1 MILENNYLQLS
12 KIIFYHSPPQSTPA
26 TQILLFL
33 KHAKQMFML
42 WPLPFVQNA
51 LPPTSPKSLFNVTLP
66 MRPYLLI
73 FYKSVIQP
81 SLLFPIRLRLA
92 PYYLSPTIF
101 IYLLSVLH
109 FPKTSVWEGRHSF
122 IHSTEK
128 KWHWHSYVGKNNAL
142 NSQTKSTCGNEFQMP
157 EENVSNSNSECIF
170 THASQVLQD
179 LSHLFSDFT
188 HTQTYQL

>member
-109 FPKTSVWEGRHSF
+109 FPKTSVWEGRLSF
-122 IHSTEK
+122 IHSTVSPVPREVRCINRTLARCGG
-128 KWHWHSYVGKNNAL
+128 HCIRCSIYLFIFVFGAL
-142 NSQTKSTCGNEFQMP
+142 KAL
-157 EENVSNSNSECIF
+157 SNFILR
-170 THASQVLQD
+170 TIL
-179 LSHLFSDFT
+179 
-188 HTQTYQL
+188 